1 MGDEDDIF
9 CEGQLSLF
17 EMSEPDDVDPPG
29 WLRHVPTSASRRV
42 SARWAWDEGVE

>member
-1 MGDEDDIF
+1 MWNDDDIF

-17 EMSEPDDVDPPG
+17 EVSEPEKADPPD
-29 WLRHVPTSASRRV
+29 WLQHVPTMSSRRV